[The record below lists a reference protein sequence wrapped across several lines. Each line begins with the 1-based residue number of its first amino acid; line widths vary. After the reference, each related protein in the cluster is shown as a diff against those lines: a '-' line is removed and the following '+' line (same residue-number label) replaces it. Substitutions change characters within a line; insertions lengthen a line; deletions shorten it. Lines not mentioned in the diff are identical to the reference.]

1 MDATKLRLSAEE
13 MELMLRP
20 DWILT
25 KNRILQK
32 VWQLLESVQSRQ
44 QAYISRLPAEI
55 SSINAKISKGE
66 NYQGLPYL
74 ILDQPRYFNKEKTF
88 AIRTLFWWGHFF
100 SSTLHLSGMYKKMY
114 ENKITG
120 AFQLLQEETF
130 VCVNQDPW
138 EHHFG
143 DTNFVSL
150 NTMTA
155 TRFEEI
161 IHNGSF
167 IKLSKKVPLLQWET
181 MEERLLKI
189 FGDYV
194 ALLQM

>member
-44 QAYISRLPAEI
+44 QAYVSRLPAEI
-55 SSINAKISKGE
+55 GSINAKISKGE

-120 AFQLLQEETF
+120 AFQLLQDETF

-138 EHHFG
+138 EHHFR

-167 IKLSKKVPLLQWET
+167 IKLSKKVPLQQWDT
-181 MEERLLKI
+181 MEKRLIEI
-189 FGDYV
+189 FEKYV
-194 ALLQM
+194 TLLT